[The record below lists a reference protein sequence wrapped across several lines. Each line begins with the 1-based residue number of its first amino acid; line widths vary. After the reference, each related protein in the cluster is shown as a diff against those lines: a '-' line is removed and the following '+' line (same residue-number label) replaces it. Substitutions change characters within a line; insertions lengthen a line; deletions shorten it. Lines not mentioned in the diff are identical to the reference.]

1 MRIIIFIILSIAAGL
16 SPLLSNDDVPA
27 QKASSWPVQF
37 DGKILTPL
45 PAAAA
50 DRFFQNGFPGHV
62 ARFSDGRR
70 QIVLRQVNKATR
82 KLHPAR
88 DCFQSLGYSIDNA
101 AMIRTENDG
110 TRSCFDA
117 TKDGKILRICEQI
130 TDSQGGAYPEV
141 AAWYWPALTGQSQGP
156 WLAATI
162 VETIRD
168 QGAGNSS

>member
-1 MRIIIFIILSIAAGL
+1 MRIIIFIILSIAAAL
-16 SPLLSNDDVPA
+16 SPLLSKDDFTA
-27 QKASSWPVQF
+27 QKATSWPTQF
-37 DGKILTPL
+37 DGKNLTPL
-45 PAAAA
+45 PVAAA

-62 ARFSDGRR
+62 ARFSDDRR
-70 QIVLRQVNKATR
+70 QIVLRQVKEATR

-101 AMIRTENDG
+101 AMMRTENNE

-130 TDSQGGAYPEV
+130 TDAQGVVYPEV
-141 AAWYWPALTGQSQGP
+141 SAWYWPALTGQSQGP

-162 VETIRD
+162 VETISD
-168 QGAGNSS
+168 QSQ